1 MDSAGSAPFHTMKS
15 PLKFFANHS
24 VACWAVGLGLSFFCG
39 LSMGRRPDAAEIA
52 RQESHPRQ
60 TATADGHNGSD
71 ADSPVGKRGNGAPLS
86 KKDSKDFAQS
96 VRAVFRENVKLRR
109 IDKFQKLVER
119 TGIEHLPELVA
130 LIRENDLRG
139 NDSGDEWSRLWTNW
153 GERDP
158 QAAMDF
164 FKTYDWTGWGD
175 DARGEARNRT
185 VTNWAQTDPEN
196 ARRFVEA
203 DADFANGDRSLV
215 YGLVEGWANVNPG
228 AAADWLF
235 KNGLAQGAEYEKIV
249 AAFSRNGGQEALD
262 AWFSKLDPAQV
273 PAKDRAGFAQAI
285 ARTKLEYEPDKAAA
299 WVEAN
304 LNEPWVEE
312 SQIVGST
319 ARAFAQRDPRGA
331 VEWASRTGLDQATNI
346 ALATWCQRDIGAASQ
361 WVKENSHTPGFAQS
375 ASLVMTHLQH
385 TDPAAARTWA
395 ENIPDKALRE
405 RLLTQ

>member
-1 MDSAGSAPFHTMKS
+1 M
-15 PLKFFANHS
+15 KFFTDNSIAF
-24 VACWAVGLGLSFFCG
+24 WAIGLGLSFFGG
-39 LSMGRRPDAAEIA
+39 LSLGRRAEVVSPESGSSQTGTLAAQNGRLA
-52 RQESHPRQ
+52 GES
-60 TATADGHNGSD
+60 
-71 ADSPVGKRGNGAPLS
+71 ADSPQGKRGKGAPVS
-86 KKDSKDFAQS
+86 EKESKDIAQA
-96 VRAVFRENVKLRR
+96 VRSIFRENVKLRR

-119 TGIEHLPELVA
+119 TGIEHLPEMVA

-185 VTNWAQTDPEN
+185 LTNWAQTDPEN

-215 YGLVEGWANVNPG
+215 YGLVEGWANVNPE

-273 PAKDRAGFAQAI
+273 PAKDRTGFAQAI

-304 LNEPWVEE
+304 LNEPWVGE
-312 SQIVGST
+312 SEIVGTT
-319 ARAFAQRDPRGA
+319 ARAFAQRDPKGA
-331 VEWASRTGLDQATNI
+331 VEWANRTGLDLAGNI
-346 ALATWCQRDIGAASQ
+346 AVATWCEQDSGAAGQ
-361 WVKENSHTPGFAQS
+361 WVKENADLAFYES
-375 ASLVMTHLQH
+375 ASIVMSYMQRKNPT
-385 TDPAAARTWA
+385 AARDWA
-395 ENIPDKALRE
+395 ESISNKALRE
-405 RLLTQ
+405 RLLAR